1 MISVMLSYGLPF
13 SSGGGELS
21 LGVNTDLNCSVR
33 SLAFVLLSGIR
44 ELPSFSGE
52 TSKFSWHLDLT
63 YDQNGLEL
71 LDASPWMVLLRYA
84 HSALQS
90 WRWHSFWKFLWLF
103 QFWCLFAL
111 V

>member
-90 WRWHSFWKFLWLF
+90 
-103 QFWCLFAL
+103 
-111 V
+111 

>member
-71 LDASPWMVLLRYA
+71 LDIYAGPSWMVLLTLYIYIYA
-84 HSALQS
+84 HSALRS
-90 WRWHSFWKFLWLF
+90 WRQHSFWKFL
-103 QFWCLFAL
+103 
-111 V
+111 